1 MADIRIGVVSPMALA
16 NDTVGEAF
24 AELWPEAEIINLLDE
39 SLYADFAGKE
49 ITDET
54 YRRIA
59 LLLQYS
65 QDSGAQGIVF
75 TGSVFGRPVEAGR
88 ENLSVPVL
96 TCHEAMI
103 EEAFK
108 CGSRL
113 AILTTAAGSLRCLAD
128 DIERYAQANGLS
140 YTITDHIE
148 DAARPVILAGDIERH
163 DEMVADAA
171 AKMTDCDCL
180 MLGQFTM
187 APAAKKIADVPGRPV
202 LTAPYTAVEK
212 LKRLLGRS

>member
-1 MADIRIGVVSPMALA
+1 MASIRIGAVSPMAIA
-16 NDTVGEAF
+16 NDTITAAF
-24 AELWPEAEIINLLDE
+24 ADLWPDAEVINLLDE

-59 LLLQYS
+59 VLLQYS

-96 TCHEAMI
+96 TAHEAMI
-103 EEAFK
+103 EAAFE
-108 CGSRL
+108 CGSRFG
-113 AILTTAAGSLRCLAD
+113 ILTTAAGSLRCLAD
-128 DIERYAQANGLS
+128 DVERYAGKNGLS
-140 YTITDHIE
+140 YTLTDHIE

-163 DEMVADAA
+163 DEMVAAAA

-180 MLGQFTM
+180 MLGQFSMETS
-187 APAAKKIADVPGRPV
+187 AQKIADVPGRPV
-202 LTAPYTAVEK
+202 LTPPRTAVQK
-212 LKRLLGRS
+212 LKRLLA

>member
-1 MADIRIGVVSPMALA
+1 MAGIRIGVVSPMAMA
-16 NDTVGEAF
+16 NDTASQAF
-24 AELWPEAEIINLLDE
+24 DELWPEAEIVNLLDE

-59 LLLQYS
+59 VLLQYS
-65 QDSGAQGIVF
+65 QDSGAQGLVF
-75 TGSVFGRPVEAGR
+75 TGSVFGRPVEAAR
-88 ENLSVPVL
+88 KNLSVPVL

-103 EEAFK
+103 EAAFE
-108 CGSRL
+108 CGSRMG
-113 AILTTAAGSLRCLAD
+113 ILTTAAGSLRCLAD

-140 YTITDHIE
+140 YTLTDHIE
-148 DAARPVILAGDIERH
+148 DAARPVILAGDMERH
-163 DEMVADAA
+163 DDMVAEAA
-171 AKMTDCDCL
+171 AKITDCDCL

-202 LTAPYTAVEK
+202 LTAPHTAVLK
-212 LKRLLGRS
+212 LKRLLDG

>member
-1 MADIRIGVVSPMALA
+1 MSSTRIGVVSPMAIA
-16 NDTVGEAF
+16 NETVTAAF
-24 AELWPEAEIINLLDE
+24 AELWPEAEVINLLDE

-59 LLLQYS
+59 VLLQYS

-96 TCHEAMI
+96 TAHEAMI
-103 EEAFK
+103 EAAFE
-108 CGSRL
+108 CGSRFG
-113 AILTTAAGSLRCLAD
+113 ILTTAAGSLRCLAD
-128 DIERYAQANGLS
+128 DVDRYAQENGLS
-140 YTITDHIE
+140 FTMTDHIE

-163 DEMVADAA
+163 DEMVAAA
-171 AKMTDCDCL
+171 AARMTDCDCL
-180 MLGQFTM
+180 MLGQFSMETS
-187 APAAKKIADVPGRPV
+187 AQKIADVPGRPV
-202 LTAPYTAVEK
+202 LTPPRTAVEK
-212 LKRLLGRS
+212 LKRILTD